1 MARNGAPPGAAAPCR
16 PSHAQ
21 AHVGGDCLLPDG
33 RQAGKVPPDE
43 LRAILMRAE
52 IPGVANDTGYSEC
65 LRVFE
70 TFLAQVR
77 RDAADY
83 AERQWRVAIVARS
96 AVREVVG

>member
-1 MARNGAPPGAAAPCR
+1 
-16 PSHAQ
+16 
-21 AHVGGDCLLPDG
+21 
-33 RQAGKVPPDE
+33 
-43 LRAILMRAE
+43 MRAE